1 MIILDA
7 QLPPAHAVWITETF
21 EIPRFSAQFL
31 SLRHAEDEEIFAFSK
46 TKNAIVITKDDDFVS
61 LLNRFGSPPK
71 VIWLTCGNTS
81 KNRLK
86 EIFEANL
93 ASALALLETND
104 LVEIT
109 GL

>member
-7 QLPPAHAVWITETF
+7 QMPPALAVWITGTF
-21 EIPRFSAQFL
+21 KISCFSALFL
-31 SLRHAEDEEIFAFSK
+31 NLRHAEDKETFAFSK

-61 LLNRFGSPPK
+61 LLSRFGSPPK
-71 VIWLTCGNTS
+71 VIWLTRGNTS
-81 KNRLK
+81 KDRLK